1 LVSLF
6 SIPTL
11 MLCLLAGWAII
22 GLLTFVNWL
31 REPERNE
38 LGLWSF
44 GLSIG
49 AFGVLMLGFR
59 GVMPNA
65 WSLGVGNALVFVGVG
80 YIWQGFRAFDGRPVH
95 HLHAFAL
102 AGTWTIAYFG
112 LPGFAED
119 VNARII
125 LSSLIL
131 AFELGMVALTV
142 KKGNE
147 TEPLPTRP
155 VLYVLLAI
163 YCLATL
169 CRIPSSILF
178 PVEEINGV
186 SVSLWFGP
194 MTFMLNI
201 ISLLCG
207 FGIFS
212 LSRERL
218 LLQYKRAS
226 ETDMLTGILNRR
238 AFMDGLKGTIA
249 QGGLLILADMDY
261 FKRINDTFG
270 HGGGDTVLAGFA
282 RVVKEQLSSDM
293 VFGRF
298 GGEEFALFLPGDWSQ
313 TGFEF
318 CEHVRKTVEASSFQ
332 WHDKTIKTTVSI
344 GAHCVPPQCNDLE
357 NALMAVD
364 NALYAAKH
372 SGRNCVIL
380 YDDLGARFAAK
391 AFETEGRTDAGF
403 GFTAMLQRGAPYM
416 AHKGSL

>member
-1 LVSLF
+1 MASLF

-22 GLLTFVNWL
+22 GLLTFVNWR

-38 LGLWSF
+38 LGLWSL
-44 GLSIG
+44 GLGIG
-49 AFGVLMLGFR
+49 AFGVLLLGFR
-59 GVMPNA
+59 GILPNA
-65 WSLGVGNALVFVGVG
+65 WSLGVGNGLVFIGVG
-80 YIWQGFRAFDGRPVH
+80 YIWQGFRAFDAKRVH
-95 HLHAFAL
+95 HFHVFAL
-102 AGTWTIAYFG
+102 AGTWFVAYFG
-112 LPGFAED
+112 FPPFAKD

-131 AFELGMVALTV
+131 SFELGMVALTV
-142 KKGNE
+142 KKGND

-155 VLYVLLAI
+155 VLYVLLAV

-169 CRIPSSILF
+169 CRIPSSIVF
-178 PVEEINGV
+178 PVEEINDV
-186 SVSLWFGP
+186 SVSLWYGP

-218 LLQYKRAS
+218 LLQYKHAS

-238 AFMDGLKGTIA
+238 AFVDRLKGTIA
-249 QGGLLILADMDY
+249 QGGLLILADIDY
-261 FKRINDTFG
+261 FKRVNDTFG
-270 HGGGDTVLAGFA
+270 HGGGDAVLVGFA
-282 RVVKEQLSSDM
+282 RVVEKPLARDM
-293 VFGRF
+293 IFGRF
-298 GGEEFALFLPGDWSQ
+298 GGEEFALFLPGNWSQ
-313 TGFEF
+313 SGFEF
-318 CEHVRKTVEASSFQ
+318 CENLRKTVEASAFQ

-344 GAHCVPPQCNDLE
+344 GAHCVPPQCSDLE
-357 NALMAVD
+357 SALMAVD
-364 NALYAAKH
+364 HALYAAKH

-391 AFETEGRTDAGF
+391 NLEAEGRADAGF
-403 GFTAMLQRGAPYM
+403 RFTGMFSPQA
-416 AHKGSL
+416 